1 MLNSVATVSE
11 SILDNW
17 RHKQPPRKRYKDELE
32 EFILSTTINVKNPV
46 LWWVQHQQD
55 YPQLSIIALDVLA
68 IPAMSAEVERV
79 FSSTGLLITARW
91 NRLKDD
97 IVEAVECMKSWAS
110 DGPAS
115 LLLFNDVE
123 QVRTMLEELEDKGT
137 NGQ

>member
-1 MLNSVATVSE
+1 M
-11 SILDNW
+11 
-17 RHKQPPRKRYKDELE
+17 
-32 EFILSTTINVKNPV
+32 
-46 LWWVQHQQD
+46 
-55 YPQLSIIALDVLA
+55 ALDVLA
-68 IPAMSAEVERV
+68 IPAMSVEVERV
-79 FSSTGLLITARW
+79 FSSTGLLITDRR

-123 QVRTMLEELEDKGT
+123 QGRTMLEELEDKGT